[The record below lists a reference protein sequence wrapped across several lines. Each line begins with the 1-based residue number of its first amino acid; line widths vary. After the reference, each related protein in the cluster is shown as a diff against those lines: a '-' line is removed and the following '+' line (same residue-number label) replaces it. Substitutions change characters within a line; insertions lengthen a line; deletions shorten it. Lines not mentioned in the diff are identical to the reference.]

1 MILSRRTA
9 HAVLT
14 AAVLAVLLSCACSR
28 TERPSV
34 NYRLGSE
41 EELSSALQSLK
52 EYPDDVTLNISV
64 WYYFT
69 EKGQWDSLINYAV
82 PVFPR
87 SMYVPGKEQLM
98 LYPGPWTERS
108 CSGT

>member
-1 MILSRRTA
+1 MILSRRTV

-69 EKGQWDSLINYAV
+69 EKGQ
-82 PVFPR
+82 
-87 SMYVPGKEQLM
+87 
-98 LYPGPWTERS
+98 
-108 CSGT
+108 